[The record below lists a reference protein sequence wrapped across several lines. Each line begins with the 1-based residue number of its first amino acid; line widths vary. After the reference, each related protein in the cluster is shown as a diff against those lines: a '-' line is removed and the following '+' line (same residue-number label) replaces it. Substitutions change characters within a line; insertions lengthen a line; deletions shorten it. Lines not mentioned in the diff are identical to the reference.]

1 MSAFHP
7 VVGDLLDVNAERS
20 PHKTALIDPE
30 KGIELTYV
38 EWKDRV
44 MRFAHSMLEHGIQ
57 PGDRVSSFLRD
68 AVELPTSLFAT
79 SKVGGIF
86 VPINFRLSPE
96 ELTYIVDNCAAKALI
111 FDEDGREIVD
121 RIRHKLRNVEVF
133 IYTGVLPIKLHK
145 SSFKFST
152 HTFTRDNIFI

>member
-1 MSAFHP
+1 MSTFYPA
-7 VVGDLLDVNAERS
+7 VGDLLDINAEKS
-20 PHKTALIDPE
+20 PNNIALIDPG
-30 KGIELTYV
+30 KGIELTYS
-38 EWKDRV
+38 EWRDQV
-44 MRFAHSMLEHGIQ
+44 VRFVTSMLEHGIQ
-57 PGDRVSSFLRD
+57 PGDRVASFLRD

-121 RIRHKLRNVEVF
+121 RIRNRLKSVEVF
-133 IYTGVLPIKLHK
+133 IYTRKNASRSGDVFQKMMWL
-145 SSFKFST
+145 
-152 HTFTRDNIFI
+152 